1 MSGFGQLLQSRPIGI
16 RISRGFQADFTVF
29 SHTGLNLVSQEETM
43 SHNENTHEAS
53 VQTSKKTIRSS
64 LFLKLLGLA
73 TILTVS
79 LIPGCFTNSLIRDR
93 QNYEAEAISSIVG
106 NWAAQQ
112 EIGAVE
118 FVVPYHYMVYDAK
131 EKKHTRLD
139 HQLTL
144 IPSRLAIS
152 TTDEIETRKR
162 GIFEIPIYKARLVMK
177 GEFRLP
183 KDIVPADATE
193 IQTPLSQNL
202 RMGFRN
208 SGAISEFDLKIDGV
222 QQNVRR
228 TPEGFVLTFSE
239 RTIKPGESV
248 SFEFHALLNGYR
260 SLEVR
265 TAADDF
271 EAHVKSK
278 WPHPSFQGQLP
289 VEQKI
294 TPEGFEARW
303 KLIQVQATQG
313 LTVGFVQPVNIYSQ
327 AERALKYSFL
337 ITTLVLAS
345 LFLIETLWKLRIHP
359 MQYLLMT
366 LPLSAFYVLLLA
378 TSEQIGFAAAY
389 AGASVAVV
397 GLLYFYF
404 RGIGATGSQSNTLV
418 LILGT
423 LKALIYT
430 MLSSEDFALLIGSIS
445 LFLVLAA
452 FMMMTRKVD
461 WSNSMARPRE
471 S

>member
-1 MSGFGQLLQSRPIGI
+1 MSP
-16 RISRGFQADFTVF
+16 
-29 SHTGLNLVSQEETM
+29 
-43 SHNENTHEAS
+43 NE
-53 VQTSKKTIRSS
+53 TSKKPVRSP
-64 LFLKLLGLA
+64 LVFKLLGLA
-73 TILTVS
+73 TILAVS

-93 QNYEAEAISSIVG
+93 QNFESEAISSIVG

-112 EIGAVE
+112 EIGAVN
-118 FVVPYHYMVYDAK
+118 FVVPYHYLVYDAK

-139 HQLTL
+139 HQLDL
-144 IPSRLAIS
+144 IPSRLAIA

-177 GEFRLP
+177 GEFQIP
-183 KDIVPADATE
+183 KDIVPGDTSD
-193 IQTPLSQNL
+193 IQTPLSQSL
-202 RMGFRN
+202 RMAFRN
-208 SGAISEFDLKIDGV
+208 SGAISEFDMKVDGV
-222 QQNVRR
+222 QQNIRR
-228 TPEGFVLTFSE
+228 TAEGFVLTFTE
-239 RTIKPGESV
+239 RTIKPGEKFN
-248 SFEFHALLNGYR
+248 FEFTAQLNGYR
-260 SLEVR
+260 SLEIR
-265 TAADDF
+265 TSADDF

-294 TPEGFEARW
+294 SSTGFEARW
-303 KLIQVQATQG
+303 KLIQVQATQAI
-313 LTVGFVQPVNIYSQ
+313 TVGFVQPVNVYSQ

-378 TSEQIGFAAAY
+378 TSEQIGFAGAY
-389 AGASVAVV
+389 LGASVAVI

-404 RGIGATGSQSNTLV
+404 KGIGATGSQSNVLV
-418 LILGT
+418 LVLGT
-423 LKALIYT
+423 LKTLIYT

-445 LFLVLAA
+445 LFLVLAT

-461 WSNSMARPRE
+461 WSNSMVRTRE